1 MAETVYLHGN
11 LITMDEQVPGAY
23 GILHDHAIVV
33 DGDRTVG
40 IMPSAEVVV
49 EPGSKVVNLHHH
61 WVTPGFI
68 DCHTH
73 LVFAGSRAAEWEKR
87 LAGVPY
93 TEIAKAGGGILYS
106 VMQTRKA
113 SEEELFE
120 LAIPRLHAL
129 MAEGVTTI
137 EIKSGYGLTVV
148 DELKMLRV
156 ARRLGQAFPVDVSAT
171 LLAAHAVPPEYKD
184 KADDY
189 VEVIVNEMLPAV
201 AAEKLAEAVDVF
213 CEKIAFSVKQSERI
227 WTAARELGLATKGHV
242 EQLSLLHGA
251 EALAKHQPWSA
262 DHIEYL
268 DAAGV
273 AALQCCGAVATLL
286 PGAYYFLREHQK
298 PPVELLRQARVPMAV
313 ATDFNPGTSPFAS
326 IRLALNQAAVL
337 FGLSPEEAL
346 RGATQYAARAL
357 GRQSTLGTLSVG
369 KFADF
374 LVWGVSHPAEL
385 VCSLGVHKP
394 KQRIFRGVRHD
405 IT

>member
-1 MAETVYLHGN
+1 MADTVYLHGN
-11 LITMDEQVPGAY
+11 LITLDEQVPGAY
-23 GILHDHAIVV
+23 GILQDHAILV
-33 DGDRTVG
+33 DGERIVG
-40 IMPSAEVVV
+40 IHPSAEVVV
-49 EPGSKVVNLHHH
+49 ELGSKVVNLHHH

-73 LVFAGSRAAEWEKR
+73 LVFAGTRAAEWEKR

-106 VMQTRKA
+106 VIQTRQT

-137 EIKSGYGLTVV
+137 EIKSGYGLTVA

-156 ARRLGQAFPVDVSAT
+156 AKRLGQAFPVEVSAT

-189 VEVIVNEMLPAV
+189 VDLIINEMLPAV

-213 CEKIAFSVKQSERI
+213 CEKIAFSVVQSERI
-227 WTAARELGLATKGHV
+227 WAAARNLGLAVKGHV
-242 EQLSLLHGA
+242 EQLSLLNGA
-251 EALAKHQPWSA
+251 EALAKYQPWSA

-273 AALQCCGAVATLL
+273 AALKQCGAVATLL

-298 PPVELLRQARVPMAV
+298 PPVELLRQASVPMAV

-326 IRLALNQAAVL
+326 IRLAMNQAAVL
-337 FGLSPEEAL
+337 FALSPEEAL
-346 RGATQYAARAL
+346 RGATQYAAQAL
-357 GRQSTLGTLSVG
+357 GRQATHGTLSVG

-374 LVWGVSHPAEL
+374 LVWDISHPAEL
-385 VCSLGVHKP
+385 VCSLGIHRP
-394 KQRIFRGVRHD
+394 KQRIYRGARHD

>member
-1 MAETVYLHGN
+1 MADTVYLHGN
-11 LITMDEQVPGAY
+11 LITLDEQVPGAY
-23 GILHDHAIVV
+23 GILCDHAILVN
-33 DGDRTVG
+33 GERIVG
-40 IMPSAEVVV
+40 IKPSAEVVV

-73 LVFAGSRAAEWEKR
+73 LVFAGSRATEWEKR

-93 TEIAKAGGGILYS
+93 TEIAKDGGGILYS
-106 VMQTRKA
+106 VMQTRQA

-137 EIKSGYGLTVV
+137 EIKSGYGLTVD

-156 ARRLGQAFPVDVSAT
+156 ARRLGLAFPVEVSTT

-184 KADDY
+184 RADDY
-189 VEVIVNEMLPAV
+189 VEVIINEMLPAV
-201 AAEKLAEAVDVF
+201 VEEKLAEAVDVF
-213 CEKIAFSVKQSERI
+213 CEKIAFSVKQSERT
-227 WTAARELGLATKGHV
+227 WSAARELGLAVKGHV

-251 EALAKHQPWSA
+251 KALAKHHPWSA

-268 DAAGV
+268 DAVGV
-273 AALQCCGAVATLL
+273 AALQSCGAVATLL

-298 PPVELLRQARVPMAV
+298 PPVEQLRQAKVPMAV

-326 IRLALNQAAVL
+326 IRLAMNQAAVL
-337 FGLSPEEAL
+337 FGLSPEEVL
-346 RGATQYAARAL
+346 RGATQHAARAL
-357 GRQSTLGTLSVG
+357 GRQTTHGTLSVG

-374 LVWGVSHPAEL
+374 LVWDISHPAEL
-385 VCSLGVHKP
+385 VCSLGIHRP
-394 KQRIFRGVRHD
+394 RQRIYRGARHD